1 MKLGHLSELSD
12 PDLDSGHAN
21 LLNDQKLGCPGPIE
35 LQVISPLVA
44 EPILN
49 IINLSP
55 SSRQSLNDEDPH
67 EGRRESSLQVRLQAH
82 GPSTSL
88 LMIIV
93 RHSRGV
99 LLGVLLD

>member
-1 MKLGHLSELSD
+1 MKLGHLSDPSD
-12 PDLDSGHAN
+12 PNLDSGHAN
-21 LLNDQKLGCPGPIE
+21 LLNEQKPGCPGPIE

-44 EPILN
+44 ETITH
-49 IINLSP
+49 ISNLS
-55 SSRQSLNDEDPH
+55 SSPRQSLNDEDPH

-99 LLGVLLD
+99 LLGVSLD